1 MNSQC
6 EFSTFL
12 PAKKIAKNLHIPLIH
27 TYHTVYEDYTHY
39 FSTNIVLGKTVVK
52 KLTKSILGK
61 TDCVI
66 APTEKIRKML
76 VNYGVN
82 QPIEVIPTGIELEK
96 YKKITDEHDL
106 ISLKKE
112 LNIPQGT
119 LILLF
124 VGRLADEKNIDE
136 LLRYSALL
144 NRNSML
150 LIVGD
155 GPEKVRLEKLV
166 LELGIAG
173 RVRFVGMICPDEVS
187 KYYHAADLFVSASTS
202 ETQGLTYIEAL
213 ASGLPLLCRKDSCL
227 EDILKNGVNGYQYT
241 DFQSFFRFIEKEAN
255 NPSILKLLKNNAS
268 IEVQSYSTDSFT
280 DHILSVYR
288 YMLEHVPMAYY
299 EPNAETQLGRLFFIK

>member
-1 MNSQC
+1 
-6 EFSTFL
+6 
-12 PAKKIAKNLHIPLIH
+12 
-27 TYHTVYEDYTHY
+27 
-39 FSTNIVLGKTVVK
+39 
-52 KLTKSILGK
+52 
-61 TDCVI
+61 
-66 APTEKIRKML
+66 
-76 VNYGVN
+76 
-82 QPIEVIPTGIELEK
+82 
-96 YKKITDEHDL
+96 
-106 ISLKKE
+106 
-112 LNIPQGT
+112 
-119 LILLF
+119 
-124 VGRLADEKNIDE
+124 
-136 LLRYSALL
+136 
-144 NRNSML
+144 
-150 LIVGD
+150 
-155 GPEKVRLEKLV
+155 
-166 LELGIAG
+166 
-173 RVRFVGMICPDEVS
+173 MICPDEVS